1 MVTAK
6 DVAERLQVSISTVG
20 RALADDNRISAETRQ
35 RVREAATE
43 MGYAGNSA
51 ARIVRGQS
59 SKLVGLIVP
68 DIRNSFYASVAHQL
82 SATLSQYGYQLM
94 LAESGDDRSTELRH
108 VRDLVA
114 GKAAGLIVVP
124 SGSPHPEAV
133 KLLESI
139 PHVQLL
145 RKQPGWGDQC
155 FGIGDNDALREA
167 TAHLMQLGHT
177 RVAYIGGPLS
187 LSTGYERFRGYQ
199 SVVRDNQMADEP
211 QLQHFIPPASVS
223 GASNVVRELLAS
235 THPPTGLVL
244 GSVQLTTGV
253 LDALAADGTAVPDQ
267 LSIVGFGDEPG
278 FSWWGP
284 GLTTMTLPVAA
295 AAASCALWVVDHLR
309 APADSPEAYTSLV
322 SGRLHIRGSTAP
334 LD

>member
-20 RALADDNRISAETRQ
+20 RALADDNRISVDTRQ
-35 RVREAATE
+35 RVREAAAD

-59 SKLVGLIVP
+59 SNLVGLIVP
-68 DIRNSFYASVAHQL
+68 DIRNSFYANVAHQL
-82 SATLSQYGYQLM
+82 SVTLSQYGYQLM
-94 LAESGDDRSTELRH
+94 LAESGDDRNTELRH

-114 GKAAGLIVVP
+114 GKAAALIAVP
-124 SGSPHPEAV
+124 SGSPDPELL

-145 RKQPGWGDQC
+145 RKQLGWGDQC
-155 FGIGDNDALREA
+155 FGIGDNEALREA
-167 TAHLMQLGHT
+167 TAHLAQLGHT

-187 LSTGYERFRGYQ
+187 LSTGSERLRGYR
-199 SVVRDNQMADEP
+199 SVIRDNQMADEP
-211 QLQHFIPPASVS
+211 GLQKLIPPASPD
-223 GASNVVRELLAS
+223 GAAKVVRELLAS
-235 THPPTGLVL
+235 KQPPTGLVL
-244 GSVQLTTGV
+244 GSVQLTIGV
-253 LDALAADGTAVPDQ
+253 LDALTSDRTAVPDR

-309 APADSPEAYTSLV
+309 APSECSAGYTSLM
-322 SGRLHIRGSTAP
+322 SGRLQVRGSTAR
-334 LD
+334 LA